1 MNNIFSNTKEAFSLK
16 SNFELN
22 RAYFLFKIIGNQSVV
37 KLMTSLTNFSLK
49 FNLPVTPVIKATV
62 FDHFCGGVSQE
73 DCIPVIEK
81 LYKKNVCSVLDFST
95 EGFINEIEF
104 DNCLNKKLSIID
116 FIKNKNEVPF
126 AVFKPTCLGS
136 TDLFIKMSSG
146 LALTD
151 SENDS
156 WSRVVDRFEKVCE
169 KAFSENVKILIDAE
183 EVDVQ
188 KAIDDLAIVMM
199 RKFNKSN
206 PVVFNTVQLYRKDR
220 LKYMRELLKNNKNK
234 DIQFGLKLVRGAYME
249 KERKIA
255 ISKGIESPICD
266 SKTETDNN
274 FNRGVDF
281 VFDNLNRISFVCASH
296 NEDSIL
302 KVMDIMKKRKIKH
315 NDQRVWFGQLFGMSD
330 NISFNLGQK
339 KYNTFKILPF
349 GSVKNLMPYLIRRAQ
364 ENTSVRGQTGREL
377 QLILNEKKRR
387 KKANLSF

>member
-151 SENDS
+151 SENDA
-156 WSRVVDRFEKVCE
+156 WSRVVYRFERVCE

-206 PVVFNTVQLYRKDR
+206 PIVFNTVQLYRKDR

-255 ISKGIESPICD
+255 MNKGIESPICD

-281 VFDNLNRISFVCASH
+281 VFENLNRISFVCASH

-364 ENTSVRGQTGREL
+364 ENTSVQGQTGREL

>member
-220 LKYMRELLKNNKNK
+220 LKYMRELLINNKNK

-364 ENTSVRGQTGREL
+364 ENTSVQGQTGREL

>member
-206 PVVFNTVQLYRKDR
+206 PIVFNTVQLYRKDR

-255 ISKGIESPICD
+255 MNKGIESPICD

-274 FNRGVDF
+274 FNKGVDF

-302 KVMDIMKKRKIKH
+302 KVMDLMKKRKIKH

-364 ENTSVRGQTGREL
+364 ENTSVQGQTGREL

>member
-188 KAIDDLAIVMM
+188 NAIDDLAIVMM

>member
-22 RAYFLFKIIGNQSVV
+22 RAYFLFKIIGNQTVV

-49 FNLPVTPVIKATV
+49 FKLPVTPVIKATV

-156 WSRVVDRFEKVCE
+156 WSRVVDRFERVCE

-206 PVVFNTVQLYRKDR
+206 PIVFNTVQLYRKDR

-255 ISKGIESPICD
+255 MNKGIESPICD

-281 VFDNLNRISFVCASH
+281 VFDNLNRISFVCATH

-364 ENTSVRGQTGREL
+364 ENTSVQGQTGREL

-387 KKANLSF
+387 KKANLSS

>member
-62 FDHFCGGVSQE
+62 FDHFCGGVNQE

-81 LYKKNVCSVLDFST
+81 LYKKNVYSVLDFST

-169 KAFSENVKILIDAE
+169 KAFTENVKILIDAE

-199 RKFNKSN
+199 RKYNKSN
-206 PVVFNTVQLYRKDR
+206 PIVFNTVQLYRKDR

-234 DIQFGLKLVRGAYME
+234 NIQFGLKLVRGAYME

-255 ISKGIESPICD
+255 MNKGIESPICD

-274 FNRGVDF
+274 FNKGVDF

-302 KVMDIMKKRKIKH
+302 KVMDLMKKRKIKH

-364 ENTSVRGQTGREL
+364 ENTSVQGQTGREL

>member
-1 MNNIFSNTKEAFSLK
+1 LNNIFSNTKEAFSLK

-199 RKFNKSN
+199 RKFNKSS
-206 PVVFNTVQLYRKDR
+206 PIVFNTVQLYRKDR

-255 ISKGIESPICD
+255 MNKGIESPICD

-364 ENTSVRGQTGREL
+364 ENTSVQGQTGREL

>member
-49 FNLPVTPVIKATV
+49 FNLPVTPIIKAIV

-73 DCIPVIEK
+73 DCIPLIEK

-95 EGFINEIEF
+95 EGFTNEIEF

-116 FIKNKNEVPF
+116 FIKNKKEVPF

-136 TDLFIKMSSG
+136 TDLFIKISSG

-156 WSRVVDRFEKVCE
+156 WSRVVDRFERVCE
-169 KAFSENVKILIDAE
+169 KAFFENVKILIDAE

-188 KAIDDLAIVMM
+188 KAIDHLAIIMM
-199 RKFNKSN
+199 RKFNKSK
-206 PVVFNTVQLYRKDR
+206 PIVFNTVQLYRKDR

-234 DIQFGLKLVRGAYME
+234 DVQFGLKLVRGAYME

-255 ISKGIESPICD
+255 MNKGIKSPICE
-266 SKTETDNN
+266 SKIETDEN

-302 KVMDIMKKRKIKH
+302 KVMDIMKKRKIKQ

-364 ENTSVRGQTGREL
+364 ENTSVKGQTGREL

-387 KKANLSF
+387 KKANLFF

>member
-22 RAYFLFKIIGNQSVV
+22 RAYILFKIIGNQSVV

-156 WSRVVDRFEKVCE
+156 WSRVVDRFERVCE

-206 PVVFNTVQLYRKDR
+206 PIVFNTVQLYRKDR

-255 ISKGIESPICD
+255 MNKGIESPICD

-364 ENTSVRGQTGREL
+364 ENTSVQGQTGREL

>member
-73 DCIPVIEK
+73 DCIPVIKK

-206 PVVFNTVQLYRKDR
+206 PIVYNTVQLYRKDR

-255 ISKGIESPICD
+255 MNKGIESPICD

-364 ENTSVRGQTGREL
+364 ENTSVQGQTGREL

>member
-1 MNNIFSNTKEAFSLK
+1 LNNIFSNTKEAFSLK

-22 RAYFLFKIIGNQSVV
+22 RAYFLFKIIGNQTVV

-206 PVVFNTVQLYRKDR
+206 PIVFNTVQLYRKDR

-255 ISKGIESPICD
+255 INKGIESPICD

-364 ENTSVRGQTGREL
+364 ENTSVQGQTGREL

>member
-37 KLMTSLTNFSLK
+37 NLMTSLTNFSLK

-206 PVVFNTVQLYRKDR
+206 PIVFNTVQLYRKDR

-255 ISKGIESPICD
+255 MNKGIESPICD

-364 ENTSVRGQTGREL
+364 ENTSVQGQTGREL

>member
-49 FNLPVTPVIKATV
+49 FNLPVTPIIKATV
-62 FDHFCGGVSQE
+62 FDHFCGGVTQE
-73 DCIPVIEK
+73 DCISVIEK

-169 KAFSENVKILIDAE
+169 KAFSENIKILIDAE

-206 PVVFNTVQLYRKDR
+206 PIVFNTVQLYRKDR
-220 LKYMRELLKNNKNK
+220 LKYMRELLKNKKNK
-234 DIQFGLKLVRGAYME
+234 DVQFGLKLVRGAYME

-255 ISKGIESPICD
+255 MNKGIESPICD

-364 ENTSVRGQTGREL
+364 ENTSVQGQTGREL

>member
-22 RAYFLFKIIGNQSVV
+22 RAYFLFKIIGNHSVV

-206 PVVFNTVQLYRKDR
+206 PIVFNTVQLYRKDR

-255 ISKGIESPICD
+255 MNKGIESPICD

-296 NEDSIL
+296 NENSIL
-302 KVMDIMKKRKIKH
+302 KVMDIMKKRKIEH

-364 ENTSVRGQTGREL
+364 ENTSVQGQTGREL

>member
-206 PVVFNTVQLYRKDR
+206 PIVYNTVQLYRKDR

-255 ISKGIESPICD
+255 MNKGIESPICD

-364 ENTSVRGQTGREL
+364 ENTSVQGQTGREL

-387 KKANLSF
+387 KKANLSS

>member
-49 FNLPVTPVIKATV
+49 FNLPVTTVIKATV

-151 SENDS
+151 TENDS

-206 PVVFNTVQLYRKDR
+206 PIVYNTVQLYRKDR

-255 ISKGIESPICD
+255 MNKGIESPICD

-274 FNRGVDF
+274 FNKGVDF

-302 KVMDIMKKRKIKH
+302 KVMDLMKKRKIKH

-364 ENTSVRGQTGREL
+364 ENTSVQGQTGREL

>member
-1 MNNIFSNTKEAFSLK
+1 
-16 SNFELN
+16 
-22 RAYFLFKIIGNQSVV
+22 
-37 KLMTSLTNFSLK
+37 MTSLTNFSLK
-49 FNLPVTPVIKATV
+49 FNLPVTPLIKATV

-206 PVVFNTVQLYRKDR
+206 PIVFNTVQLYRKDR

-255 ISKGIESPICD
+255 MNKGIESPICD
-266 SKTETDNN
+266 SKIETDNN

-364 ENTSVRGQTGREL
+364 ENTSVQGQTGREL

>member
-220 LKYMRELLKNNKNK
+220 LKYMRELYKNNKNK

-255 ISKGIESPICD
+255 MNKGIESPICD

>member
-22 RAYFLFKIIGNQSVV
+22 RAYFLFKIIGNQTVV

-49 FNLPVTPVIKATV
+49 FKLPVTPVIKATV

-206 PVVFNTVQLYRKDR
+206 PIVFNTVQLYRKDR

-255 ISKGIESPICD
+255 MNKGIESPICD

>member
-49 FNLPVTPVIKATV
+49 FNLPVTPIIKATV

-206 PVVFNTVQLYRKDR
+206 PIVFNTVQLYRKDR

-255 ISKGIESPICD
+255 MNKGIESPICD

-364 ENTSVRGQTGREL
+364 ENTSVQGQTGREL

>member
-49 FNLPVTPVIKATV
+49 FNLPVTPIIKATV

-206 PVVFNTVQLYRKDR
+206 PIVFNTVQLYRKDR

-255 ISKGIESPICD
+255 MNKGIESPICD

-302 KVMDIMKKRKIKH
+302 KVMDIMKKRKIEH

-364 ENTSVRGQTGREL
+364 ENTSVQGQTGREL

>member
-49 FNLPVTPVIKATV
+49 FNLPVTPIIKATV

-206 PVVFNTVQLYRKDR
+206 PIVYNTVQLYRKDR

-255 ISKGIESPICD
+255 MNKGIESPICD

-364 ENTSVRGQTGREL
+364 ENTSVQGQTGREL

>member
-16 SNFELN
+16 SNFELT
-22 RAYFLFKIIGNQSVV
+22 RAYFLFKIIGNQSIV

-136 TDLFIKMSSG
+136 TDLFIKISSG

-206 PVVFNTVQLYRKDR
+206 PIVFNTVQLYRKDR

-255 ISKGIESPICD
+255 MNKGIESPICD

-364 ENTSVRGQTGREL
+364 ENTSVQGQTGREL

>member
-206 PVVFNTVQLYRKDR
+206 PIVYNTVQLYRKDR
-220 LKYMRELLKNNKNK
+220 LKYMRELLKNKKNK

-255 ISKGIESPICD
+255 MNKGIESPICD

-364 ENTSVRGQTGREL
+364 ENTSVQGQTGREL

>member
-220 LKYMRELLKNNKNK
+220 LKYMRELYKNNKNK

-255 ISKGIESPICD
+255 LSKGIESPICD

>member
-1 MNNIFSNTKEAFSLK
+1 LNNIFSNTKEAFSLK

-206 PVVFNTVQLYRKDR
+206 PIVFNTVQLYRKDR

-255 ISKGIESPICD
+255 MNKGIESPICD

-364 ENTSVRGQTGREL
+364 ENTSVQGQTGREL

>member
-151 SENDS
+151 TENDS

-206 PVVFNTVQLYRKDR
+206 PIVFNTVQLYRKDR

-255 ISKGIESPICD
+255 MNKGIESPICD

-274 FNRGVDF
+274 FNKGVDF

-302 KVMDIMKKRKIKH
+302 KVMDLMKKRKIKH

-364 ENTSVRGQTGREL
+364 ENTSVQGQTGREL

-387 KKANLSF
+387 KKVNLSF

>member
-1 MNNIFSNTKEAFSLK
+1 LNNIFSNTKEAFSLK

-206 PVVFNTVQLYRKDR
+206 PIVFNTVQLYRKDR

-255 ISKGIESPICD
+255 MNKGIESPICD

-364 ENTSVRGQTGREL
+364 ENTSVQGQTGREL

-387 KKANLSF
+387 KKANSSF

>member
-116 FIKNKNEVPF
+116 FIKNKNEIPF

-364 ENTSVRGQTGREL
+364 ENTSVQGQTGREL

>member
-151 SENDS
+151 TENDS

-206 PVVFNTVQLYRKDR
+206 PIVYNTVQLYRKDR

-255 ISKGIESPICD
+255 MNKGIESPICD

-302 KVMDIMKKRKIKH
+302 KVMDLMKKRKIKH

-364 ENTSVRGQTGREL
+364 ENTSVQGQTGREL

>member
-49 FNLPVTPVIKATV
+49 FNLPVTPIIKATV
-62 FDHFCGGVSQE
+62 FDHFCGGVTQE
-73 DCIPVIEK
+73 DCISVIEK

-206 PVVFNTVQLYRKDR
+206 PIVYNTVQLYRKDR

-255 ISKGIESPICD
+255 MNKGIESPICD

-364 ENTSVRGQTGREL
+364 ENTSVQGQTGREL

>member
-255 ISKGIESPICD
+255 MNKGIESPICD

>member
-146 LALTD
+146 LSLTD

>member
-151 SENDS
+151 TENDS

-206 PVVFNTVQLYRKDR
+206 PIVFNTVQLYRKDR

-255 ISKGIESPICD
+255 MNKGIESPICD

-274 FNRGVDF
+274 FNKGVDF

-364 ENTSVRGQTGREL
+364 ENTSVQGQTGREL

>member
-62 FDHFCGGVSQE
+62 FDHFCGGVSEE

-206 PVVFNTVQLYRKDR
+206 PIVFNTVQLYRKDR

-255 ISKGIESPICD
+255 MNKGIESPICD

-364 ENTSVRGQTGREL
+364 ENTSVQGQTGREL

>member
-37 KLMTSLTNFSLK
+37 KLMTSLTNLSLK

-206 PVVFNTVQLYRKDR
+206 PIVFNTVQLYRKDR

-255 ISKGIESPICD
+255 MNKGIESPICD

-364 ENTSVRGQTGREL
+364 ENTSVQGQTGREL